1 MMSEDIKIKIILV
14 DDEELILGLFR
25 SVLQTQGYE
34 VDIAVD
40 GQQAL
45 QLCAE
50 NDYHIMITDLN
61 MPNMDGMALLKRVKD
76 RWPMMEVIVVTGYGT
91 MQTAIEAMKVGA
103 SDFIIKPVNFEQVQ
117 FTIQRCVHK
126 IKAAMENQELR
137 EINAQLR
144 SVNELK
150 DKFLAITNHEIRT
163 PLTIIKGYME
173 ILEMIVDAQDPEVA
187 ETLEILKNTTNE
199 LSQTVERM
207 HLLNQAN
214 QVSLRNRPEKT
225 DLKTLL
231 ESVCEKM
238 RRLFDYRKIEFKV
251 KIPDKS
257 IVAYGSAKKLRII
270 LQELLQNAL
279 KFTPEGGNVEVFCRD
294 GENEVAV
301 VVKDTGIGIPYDKQE
316 LIFTGFYEVQDSIN
330 HKSGNEEFMGGGMGI
345 GLRLVKELVTALNG
359 RIELLSEPGRGSVFK
374 VVLPKSV
381 EPVSV

>member
-1 MMSEDIKIKIILV
+1 MSDDIKIKIILV

-25 SVLQTQGYE
+25 TVLQAQGYE
-34 VDIAVD
+34 VDIAGD

-117 FTIQRCVHK
+117 FTIQRCVQK

-214 QVSLRNRPEKT
+214 QISLRNRPEKT

-231 ESVCEKM
+231 QSVCEKM
-238 RRLFDYRKIEFKV
+238 RRLFNYRKIDFEV
-251 KIPDKS
+251 KIPQKT
-257 IVAYGSAKKLRII
+257 IVAYGSAKKLQII

-279 KFTPEGGNVEVFCRD
+279 KYTPEGGKVEVYCRD

-301 VVKDTGIGIPYDKQE
+301 VVKDNGIGIPYDKQE

-330 HKSGNEEFMGGGMGI
+330 HKSASEEFMGGGMGI

>member
-1 MMSEDIKIKIILV
+1 MSEDIKIKIILV

>member
-1 MMSEDIKIKIILV
+1 
-14 DDEELILGLFR
+14 
-25 SVLQTQGYE
+25 
-34 VDIAVD
+34 
-40 GQQAL
+40 
-45 QLCAE
+45 
-50 NDYHIMITDLN
+50 
-61 MPNMDGMALLKRVKD
+61 
-76 RWPMMEVIVVTGYGT
+76 
-91 MQTAIEAMKVGA
+91 
-103 SDFIIKPVNFEQVQ
+103 
-117 FTIQRCVHK
+117 
-126 IKAAMENQELR
+126 
-137 EINAQLR
+137 
-144 SVNELK
+144 
-150 DKFLAITNHEIRT
+150 
-163 PLTIIKGYME
+163 
-173 ILEMIVDAQDPEVA
+173 
-187 ETLEILKNTTNE
+187 
-199 LSQTVERM
+199 M